1 MKLPILTLQ
10 CRPNDM
16 ISCSGEIQNYHFYIH
31 LMKLKKIDSRETKV
45 LPDVVV
51 VVISVIHGVVVVE
64 TDLYH

>member
-31 LMKLKKIDSRETKV
+31 LMKLKNCIPGDIKV
-45 LPDVVV
+45 LLDAVAVVMSV
-51 VVISVIHGVVVVE
+51 VSGVVVVE
-64 TDLYH
+64 TNLYH